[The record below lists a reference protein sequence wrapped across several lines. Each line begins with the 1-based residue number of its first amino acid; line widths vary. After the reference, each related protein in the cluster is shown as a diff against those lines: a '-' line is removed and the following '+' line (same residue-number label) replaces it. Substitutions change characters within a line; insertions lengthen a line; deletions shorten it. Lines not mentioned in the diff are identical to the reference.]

1 MAETEL
7 GPVDAEWDYNC
18 PQYVDFSEPL
28 PLDDSADKWFD
39 ADHEDFEDSSIRIS
53 SEYKNGV
60 QKPTEEHV
68 KTPKVHTPQAEV
80 APMKSEGSAGPVT
93 RQQAKMTPPPSNII
107 TSLDEWRAKKPQTD
121 TQSKADSKKVGVV
134 APLRTGKRA
143 NSCSGGDASNLKST
157 DVSPVTSTND
167 SQRPALKR
175 QRISGSNIRR
185 SGSQSKLEVTN
196 NNRRS
201 GSQDKLEVSSKR
213 SLKRSNSTASSS
225 KPERIARPHTRG
237 YSAGRPAPQNK
248 EDVEAPC
255 AKIPRM
261 PTLPT
266 TPTFMRR
273 KQLAAGSPRVK
284 TTEEQELEQ
293 IAQMRKELA
302 KKRKLA
308 KDSLKKSKNAPG
320 YAPVCN
326 SREPT
331 AIQDFKFSTDS
342 RLKSQHQDS
351 QDESTV
357 DFVRCLRS
365 NTAPS
370 SQGPRSLTRP
380 QPFKLTTSHK
390 PAQQVEKFQ
399 SMAQSVAAFH
409 RSTPDRFRRKP
420 RATSSDRKLL
430 KARSPHALRLT
441 QPETPKLETRHRYR
455 APTVQS
461 QKDIEDQ
468 EYQEIM
474 KYQFKAHPVNT
485 RIMSHATGLHKPEP
499 KPATKPEEFNLHLD
513 KRFQERPNKA
523 ADEDEYVFH
532 AQPVPRKILE
542 GTVGVKPAKE
552 IPTTVPQSPAFVLK
566 HRVRLPVEIPQEKEP
581 EKPMPK
587 THAGVPFQPKLSHRT
602 ITPEPFSFENRY
614 PDPNAVKEAKLR
626 QKLEEEQRAREF
638 RANPLPRLEPVL
650 PERHTKLC
658 TKTEPFNL
666 QSDIRGAK
674 KSEEWN
680 HKLEEEQMKQKQ
692 ATMFKARP
700 ADVVHQE
707 PFMPQR
713 SSRPLTD
720 VSELTLN
727 TERRAVDR
735 DEYEMRKKARE
746 AQLAELNHER
756 EAQKMEEEKAAIAK
770 LRAEM
775 VHKSNPIRKFKQV
788 IVHGSEKPPTCPESP
803 RFSDRLRGKVRV

>member
-7 GPVDAEWDYNC
+7 GPMDVEWDYNC

-53 SEYKNGV
+53 SEYKNEV
-60 QKPTEEHV
+60 QKPLEGNV
-68 KTPKVHTPQAEV
+68 KTPKVQTPTPQAQV
-80 APMKSEGSAGPVT
+80 APMKSEGSAGTVT
-93 RQQAKMTPPPSNII
+93 RQQAKMTPPSSNII
-107 TSLDEWRAKKPQTD
+107 TSLDEWRAKKPQTV
-121 TQSKADSKKVGVV
+121 TQSKAE
-134 APLRTGKRA
+134 KRA
-143 NSCSGGDASNLKST
+143 NSSSGGDVSNLKST
-157 DVSPVTSTND
+157 DVSPVTSTSD

-185 SGSQSKLEVTN
+185 SGSQSKLEGSN
-196 NNRRS
+196 NYRRS
-201 GSQDKLEVSSKR
+201 GSQDKMEVSSKR
-213 SLKRSNSTASSS
+213 SLKRSNSSASSS

-237 YSAGRPAPQNK
+237 YSAGRPVPQNI
-248 EDVEAPC
+248 EDAEAPC
-255 AKIPRM
+255 AKMPRM

-302 KKRKLA
+302 KKRKMA
-308 KDSLKKSKNAPG
+308 KDSLLKSKNAPG

-331 AIQDFKFSTDS
+331 IVQDFKFSTDS
-342 RLKSQHQDS
+342 RLKSQHQDV

-365 NTAPS
+365 NTAS
-370 SQGPRSLTRP
+370 SSQQGPRSLTRP

-390 PAQQVEKFQ
+390 PAPQTEKFQ

-455 APTVQS
+455 APTVPS

-474 KYQFKAHPVNT
+474 KYQFKANPVNT
-485 RIMSHATGLHKPEP
+485 RIMSQATGLYKPEP

-513 KRFQERPNKA
+513 RRFQERPNKA
-523 ADEDEYVFH
+523 ADEDEFVFH

-552 IPTTVPQSPAFVLK
+552 IPTTVPQSPAFALK
-566 HRVRLPVEIPQEKEP
+566 HRVRLPVEIPQEKET
-581 EKPMPK
+581 EKPLPK
-587 THAGVPFQPKLSHRT
+587 AHAVPHPGIPFQPKLSHRT
-602 ITPEPFSFENRY
+602 TTPEPFSFESRY
-614 PDPNAVKEAKLR
+614 PDPIAVKEAKLR

-658 TKTEPFNL
+658 TKMEPFNL
-666 QSDIRGAK
+666 QSEIRGAK

-680 HKLEEEQMKQKQ
+680 HKVLEEEQLKQKQ
-692 ATMFKARP
+692 AAMFKARP

-713 SSRPLTD
+713 SSRALTD

-735 DEYEMRKKARE
+735 DEYELRKKARE

-788 IVHGSEKPPTCPESP
+788 VVQGSEKPPTCPESP

>member
-7 GPVDAEWDYNC
+7 GPMDAEWDYNC

-28 PLDDSADKWFD
+28 PLDDNADKWFD

-53 SEYKNGV
+53 SEYKTESK
-60 QKPTEEHV
+60 KPTEENA
-68 KTPKVHTPQAEV
+68 KTPKVQTPTPQAHV
-80 APMKSEGSAGPVT
+80 APMKSEGSTGPVT
-93 RQQAKMTPPPSNII
+93 RLQAKMTPPSSNII
-107 TSLDEWRAKKPQTD
+107 TSLDEWRAKKPQVQ
-121 TQSKADSKKVGVV
+121 TQSKPTSKKVGIV
-134 APLRTGKRA
+134 APLRPGKRA
-143 NSCSGGDASNLKST
+143 NSSSGT
-157 DVSPVTSTND
+157 DVSPVTSTSD

-185 SGSQSKLEVTN
+185 SGSQSKLEVSSN
-196 NNRRS
+196 IRRS

-213 SLKRSNSTASSS
+213 SLKRSNSSASSS
-225 KPERIARPHTRG
+225 KPERIARSHTRG
-237 YSAGRPAPQNK
+237 YSAGRPVAQNK
-248 EDVEAPC
+248 DDTEGPG
-255 AKIPRM
+255 AKLPRM
-261 PTLPT
+261 PTLPC

-284 TTEEQELEQ
+284 STEEQELEQ

-302 KKRKLA
+302 KKRKMA
-308 KDSLKKSKNAPG
+308 MDSLQKSKTAPG
-320 YAPVCN
+320 YVAVHN

-331 AIQDFKFSTDS
+331 IIQDFKFSTDS
-342 RLKSQHQDS
+342 RIKSQHQDI
-351 QDESTV
+351 QDESTI
-357 DFVRCLRS
+357 DFAKCLRS
-365 NTAPS
+365 STAS
-370 SQGPRSLTRP
+370 ATQGPRSLTRP

-390 PAQQVEKFQ
+390 PAPQSEKFQ

-420 RATSSDRKLL
+420 RASSSDKKLL

-455 APTVQS
+455 PPTVPS
-461 QKDIEDQ
+461 QRDLEDQ

-474 KYQFKAHPVNT
+474 KYQFKANPVNT
-485 RIMSHATGLHKPEP
+485 RIMSQATGLYKPEP
-499 KPATKPEEFNLHLD
+499 KPTTKPEEFNLHLD

-523 ADEDEYVFH
+523 SDEEEFVFH

-542 GTVGVKPAKE
+542 GTVGVKPARE
-552 IPTTVPQSPAFVLK
+552 IPSTVPQSPAFALK
-566 HRVRLPVEIPQEKEP
+566 HRVRLPVEVPQDKEI
-581 EKPMPK
+581 EKPLPK
-587 THAGVPFQPKLSHRT
+587 AHAVPHPGIPFQPKLSHRT
-602 ITPEPFSFENRY
+602 TTPEPFSFESRY

-650 PERHTKLC
+650 PERHTKIC
-658 TKTEPFNL
+658 TKLEPFNL

-680 HKLEEEQMKQKQ
+680 HKVLEEEQMKLKQ
-692 ATMFKARP
+692 AAIFKARP

-713 SSRPLTD
+713 STRPLTD
-720 VSELTLN
+720 VSDMTLN

-735 DEYEMRKKARE
+735 DEYEIRKKARE
-746 AQLAELNHER
+746 AQLAELSHER
-756 EAQKMEEEKAAIAK
+756 ESQKIEEERAAIAK

-788 IVHGSEKPPTCPESP
+788 VLQGSEKPPTCPESP
-803 RFSDRLRGKVRV
+803 RFSDRLRSKVRV